1 MGTSDKYR
9 KMCEE
14 SLVTAAA
21 GGDGK
26 AFSVLMERCDLK
38 LRSVLSKYPLGE
50 EMDDVI
56 QESYRKVFVSLS
68 SFDSS
73 KSAFVTWLSTIASHT
88 ALDHLR
94 SRAVRDVSTLATN
107 ESGELIQPQ
116 AMVNSPEDTLIFNQ
130 SYEEAV
136 ERIHSL
142 PDAYR
147 TIAELRFLDE
157 LPYEEIASKLGLPL
171 NTVRTRIRRAKEMV
185 KCL

>member
-1 MGTSDKYR
+1 M
-9 KMCEE
+9 
-14 SLVTAAA
+14 AAA
-21 GGDGK
+21 SGGDGK

-50 EMDDVI
+50 EIDDVI

-68 SFDSS
+68 SFDPS
-73 KSAFVTWLSTIASHT
+73 KSTFITWTATIASRT

-94 SRAVRDVSTLATN
+94 SRSVRDVMPLATN

-142 PDAYR
+142 PETYR
-147 TIAELRFLDE
+147 SIAELRFLDE
-157 LPYEEIASKLGLPL
+157 LPYEEIALKLSLPL

-185 KCL
+185 TKKTADSE